1 MNTVWYRYAEA
12 HSHGA
17 LRGLCLKHLLV
28 SIEENAQETV
38 VKLHEGPDCKV
49 WSIASGCLGTESRLR
64 DGSADGR
71 AVTARH
77 ITWEGSW
84 GCASVRTSVIT
95 RPSTRPGIKVSSDS
109 YHSHFLTLILRSQ
122 HPKKERPGLRQARF
136 QSWVCSSSAD
146 SGRFTEPYKFRFLM
160 CKMRMTISSDNLRIV
175 HFMLCVVQRSFAYFN

>member
-95 RPSTRPGIKVSSDS
+95 RPSTWAGIKVSSDS

-122 HPKKERPGLRQARF
+122 HPKKERPGF
-136 QSWVCSSSAD
+136 QYWSVPHQRTVGDLLNLTS
-146 SGRFTEPYKFRFLM
+146 FIFL
-160 CKMRMTISSDNLRIV
+160 CAKWEWRYQVIT
-175 HFMLCVVQRSFAYFN
+175 CV